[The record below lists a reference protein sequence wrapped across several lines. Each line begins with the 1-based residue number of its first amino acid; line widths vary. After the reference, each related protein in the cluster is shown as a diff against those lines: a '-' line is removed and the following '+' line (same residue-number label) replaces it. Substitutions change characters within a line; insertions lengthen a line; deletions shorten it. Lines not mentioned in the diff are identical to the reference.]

1 MLTLYDNCNKT
12 NFVLRCC
19 CLALAKED
27 VSENAEMRNESTDVT
42 SVDESDASRGRSRT
56 KKATN
61 ESISCSR
68 RKIRGQTPLGT
79 RSYAAPE
86 ILTSIRNIGSSIS
99 SSIRLR
105 TKQKSHKECISDYG
119 MVADAYS
126 VGTTISHLVTG
137 IPPNID
143 ADEFLASK
151 NHPLKKLSRNIKKR
165 FLDKGTTTKRAKY
178 KLRSELPLDVNEV
191 IRLLTHYD
199 EKRRST
205 VRQAR
210 RLPWIKGDEE
220 NDVEVV
226 ESTDTT
232 QTYLDTGG
240 PMNFLSCSEYD

>member
-1 MLTLYDNCNKT
+1 
-12 NFVLRCC
+12 
-19 CLALAKED
+19 
-27 VSENAEMRNESTDVT
+27 MRNEVTDVT
-42 SVDESDASRGRSRT
+42 SVEESDASRGRSRT

-79 RSYAAPE
+79 RNYAAPE
-86 ILTSIRNIGSSIS
+86 ILTSIRKVSQSISQSIGSSIS
-99 SSIRLR
+99 SSIRR
-105 TKQKSHKECISDYG
+105 QTKHKSQKECISDYG

-165 FLDKGTTTKRAKY
+165 FLDKGTKRAKY
-178 KLRSELPLDVNEV
+178 KLKSELPLDVNEV

-199 EKRRST
+199 ERRRST

-220 NDVEVV
+220 DNVEIE